1 MKCFSDLGP
10 LPLEFSNMSAAD
22 AHERAVHSLKHNII
36 RARALSCSD
45 CFKKSQGMEEL
56 FSFDGAIE
64 FWEREP
70 MLERANSS
78 RHELEMTAP
87 QTPLKLQCSSAS
99 FNSPLHPFFL
109 PQTPLALKPISLS
122 FDSPSIENSFCITPI
137 KQEICQ
143 STDFKNH
150 FSLPF
155 VTITRDI
162 KTEESFFEGNLELEH
177 PNLGFC
183 SFLDPSNSSTA
194 PRLANSFSLS
204 VVAVTVFAKVATK
217 VLDFE
222 GLAASFGTG
231 AFLRLRDFRNSM
243 LYSLHSTPLAHST
256 KMITGRVFANGTLTV
271 NSLKTFA
278 VQPVVQWV
286 DSQISA
292 LCNSNSCESSIFAG
306 REDASNSI
314 FKLSVHLCM
323 SLPFCVVY
331 ENLLQM
337 FEAKQNLGKF
347 QVIAIRSQ
355 LPCESSLAEPVFS
368 SSSSYFYTG
377 GQGPMIR

>member
-1 MKCFSDLGP
+1 MKCFLDLGP
-10 LPLEFSNMSAAD
+10 LPLLNFQTWARPMLMSALFT
-22 AHERAVHSLKHNII
+22 LKHNII
-36 RARALSCSD
+36 RARALSCSV

-78 RHELEMTAP
+78 RHELEMTSP

-109 PQTPLALKPISLS
+109 HQTPLTLKPISLS

-137 KQEICQ
+137 LIKQEICQ

-155 VTITRDI
+155 VTVTRDI
-162 KTEESFFEGNLELEH
+162 KTEESWFEGNLELEH

-183 SFLDPSNSSTA
+183 SFSDPSNSSTA

-243 LYSLHSTPLAHST
+243 LYSLPTPLAHST

-271 NSLKTFA
+271 NSLKTFD
-278 VQPVVQWV
+278 VQPVVEWV

-292 LCNSNSCESSIFAG
+292 LCNSSESSIFAG
-306 REDASNSI
+306 RASNSI

-331 ENLLQM
+331 ENLLLL

-368 SSSSYFYTG
+368 SSSSYFHTG